1 MPTYM
6 YMHLVTSSSG
16 STFSVT
22 SLLFLQDS
30 AIYCASE
37 VFRFLRDMSLGIQSH
52 QSTSLID
59 AMTIGLAREKNF
71 YGAPPVTAARQKAGS
86 SSLHLEHPG
95 AVLCMVDL
103 LPAVG
108 VDEMCADDA
117 TMDKDGNAVE
127 NDKEPPSPV
136 LSPNNQTGGVP
147 DVIADQLSK
156 IRKER
161 KKLELDELDV
171 ERRDLEKE
179 VMDDE
184 CHMTKTEARSVS

>member
-1 MPTYM
+1 
-6 YMHLVTSSSG
+6 
-16 STFSVT
+16 
-22 SLLFLQDS
+22 
-30 AIYCASE
+30 
-37 VFRFLRDMSLGIQSH
+37 MSLGIQSH

-86 SSLHLEHPG
+86 STLHLEHPG

-108 VDEMCADDA
+108 VDETYADDA
-117 TMDKDGNAVE
+117 TSDKDGEVME
-127 NDKEPPSPV
+127 NNKEPLSPV
-136 LSPNNQTGGVP
+136 LSPDNRIGGVP
-147 DVIADQLSK
+147 DVIANQLSK

-161 KKLELDELDV
+161 KKLDLEELDV
-171 ERRDLEKE
+171 EHQDLEKE

-184 CHMTKTEARSVS
+184 CHMTKTEARSVSL

>member
-1 MPTYM
+1 M
-6 YMHLVTSSSG
+6 
-16 STFSVT
+16 
-22 SLLFLQDS
+22 
-30 AIYCASE
+30 
-37 VFRFLRDMSLGIQSH
+37 FRFLRDMSLGIQSH

-108 VDEMCADDA
+108 VDEAYADDV
-117 TMDKDGNAVE
+117 TLDEGENVVE
-127 NDKEPPSPV
+127 TELSKEP
-136 LSPNNQTGGVP
+136 LSPLSPDNRTGDVP
-147 DVIADQLSK
+147 DVITNQLSK
-156 IRKER
+156 SRKEK
-161 KKLELDELDV
+161 KKLELEELDM
-171 ERRDLEKE
+171 ERKDLEKE

-184 CHMTKTEARSVS
+184 CHMTKIEARSVSYHF

>member
-1 MPTYM
+1 M
-6 YMHLVTSSSG
+6 
-16 STFSVT
+16 
-22 SLLFLQDS
+22 SLSCLYLCLQDS
-30 AIYCASE
+30 AIYSASE

-71 YGAPPVTAARQKAGS
+71 YGAPPVTAARQKAGNS
-86 SSLHLEHPG
+86 TLHLEHPG

-108 VDEMCADDA
+108 VDETHADD
-117 TMDKDGNAVE
+117 TTSDKDGEAVE
-127 NDKEPPSPV
+127 NKEPLPPV
-136 LSPNNQTGGVP
+136 LSPDNRIGGVP
-147 DVIADQLSK
+147 DVIANQLSK

-161 KKLELDELDV
+161 KKLDLQELDV
-171 ERRDLEKE
+171 ERQDLEKE

-184 CHMTKTEARSVS
+184 CHMTKTEARSVR

>member
-1 MPTYM
+1 
-6 YMHLVTSSSG
+6 
-16 STFSVT
+16 
-22 SLLFLQDS
+22 
-30 AIYCASE
+30 
-37 VFRFLRDMSLGIQSH
+37 MSLGIQSH

-86 SSLHLEHPG
+86 STLHLEHPG

-108 VDEMCADDA
+108 VDESCADDE
-117 TMDKDGNAVE
+117 TTDKNGEVVE
-127 NDKEPPSPV
+127 NDKEALSPV
-136 LSPNNQTGGVP
+136 QSSSDNETGGVP
-147 DVIADQLSK
+147 DVIANQLSR

-161 KKLELDELDV
+161 KKLELGDLDV

-179 VMDDE
+179 VTDDE